1 MMETPAI
8 EPHLQSLLAARGPG
22 ALAERMGIE
31 IISANLGEVV
41 ARMPV
46 EGNTQPYGLLN
57 GGASAVLAETVGSLH
72 AAIHAGPQR
81 RAMGIEINCSHH
93 RGAREG
99 YVTAYSTPLS
109 LGNTLAV
116 LSIRIVDDSGALIC
130 TSRLTCV
137 IREGR

>member
-1 MMETPAI
+1 MTTPGI
-8 EPHLQSLLAARGPG
+8 EAHLQSLLDERGPG

-31 IISANLGEVV
+31 ITAASIDEVV
-41 ARMPV
+41 GRMPV
-46 EGNTQPYGLLN
+46 AGNTQPYGLLN

-72 AAIHAGPQR
+72 AAIHAGPSR

-99 YVTAYSTPLS
+99 FVTAYSTPLN
-109 LGNTLAV
+109 LGNTLAT
-116 LSIRIVDDSGALIC
+116 LSIRIVDDAGALIC
-130 TSRLTCV
+130 TARLTCA